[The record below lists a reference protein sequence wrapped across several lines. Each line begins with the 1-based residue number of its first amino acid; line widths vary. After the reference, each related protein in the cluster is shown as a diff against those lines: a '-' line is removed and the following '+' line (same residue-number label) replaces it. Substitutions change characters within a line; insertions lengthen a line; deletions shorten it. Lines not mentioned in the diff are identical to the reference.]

1 MDIIKVIGE
10 QILKDAVLSK
20 MGTSVGVEPS
30 KVAQIIKLGMPTIL
44 QALGRNASTVEG
56 SQALEGAL
64 KEHEKDKLS
73 DIEKFLEKV
82 DTRDGAK
89 ILDHVFQDKNVPVQ
103 ENIAKKTGV
112 NNLQVA
118 GILAMIAPIV
128 LGMLSQ
134 QKKKKKVETSNIPD
148 LIGSMLSPDG
158 GGNIVDMFSG
168 LLDSD
173 KDGNVMDDLGKLLGG
188 LLKK

>member
-1 MDIIKVIGE
+1 MDIFKIIGE
-10 QILKDAVLSK
+10 QMLRDSVLSK
-20 MGTSVGVEPS
+20 IGASVGVEPS
-30 KVAQIIKLGMPTIL
+30 KVEQIVKLGMPTIL

-56 SQALEGAL
+56 SEALAGAL

-89 ILDHVFQDKNVPVQ
+89 ILDHVFQEKNEPVQ
-103 ENIAKKTGV
+103 QNLAKKAGI

-118 GILAMIAPIV
+118 GILAMLAPIV
-128 LGMLSQ
+128 MGILSQ
-134 QKKKKKVETSNIPD
+134 QKKKEKVETANIPN
-148 LIGSMLSPDG
+148 LINTMLSPDG
-158 GGNIVDMFSG
+158 ENNVMDMFSN

-173 KDGNVMDDLGKLLGG
+173 KDGNVVDDIGKILGKF
-188 LLKK
+188 LK